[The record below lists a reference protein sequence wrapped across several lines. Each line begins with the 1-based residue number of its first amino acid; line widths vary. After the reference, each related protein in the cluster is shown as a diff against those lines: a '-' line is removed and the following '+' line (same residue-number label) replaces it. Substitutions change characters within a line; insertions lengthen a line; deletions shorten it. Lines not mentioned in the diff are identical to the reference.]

1 MKKNLILLL
10 LLLIVPLKANA
21 DNIITLPTELL
32 NELSKKAEFKA
43 DTNLIQSLLMTQI
56 LKNSS
61 IDGVKLKDFK
71 TENLMQYFSEDNVF
85 EKFGSN
91 KLVEPRTGATLEFNS
106 DGNCKNDT
114 SCTITV
120 DLNGEKGPNEIW
132 QNLEMPKDKI
142 IFTIKRNSEDNID
155 IVLPNFAN

>member
-1 MKKNLILLL
+1 
-10 LLLIVPLKANA
+10 
-21 DNIITLPTELL
+21 
-32 NELSKKAEFKA
+32 
-43 DTNLIQSLLMTQI
+43 
-56 LKNSS
+56 
-61 IDGVKLKDFK
+61 
-71 TENLMQYFSEDNVF
+71 MQYFSEDNVF

-106 DGNCKNDT
+106 DGSCKNDT

-132 QNLEMPKDKI
+132 QNSEMPKDKI